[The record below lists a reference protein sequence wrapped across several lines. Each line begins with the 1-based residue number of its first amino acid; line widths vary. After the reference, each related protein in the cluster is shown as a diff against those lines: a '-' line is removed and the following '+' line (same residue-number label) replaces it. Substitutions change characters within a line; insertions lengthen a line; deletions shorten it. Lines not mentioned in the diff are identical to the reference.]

1 MLEPQSSVLT
11 TSPHPPYRRLI
22 SQPVNRQL
30 PILPGRLQPS
40 TFGLYVLNYCVR
52 NGNRWNHVGIT
63 TGYSVERLL
72 SQNYTEEVM
81 CFEHFSLVSQALG
94 ILVLVRFIPHGTST
108 PNLSTLSSSRC
119 LTSLCCEKPH
129 LKAGFTLRCF
139 QRLSL
144 PNAAT
149 QLYGWRH
156 NWYTVGSSTPV
167 LSY

>member
-1 MLEPQSSVLT
+1 MS
-11 TSPHPPYRRLI
+11 
-22 SQPVNRQL
+22 
-30 PILPGRLQPS
+30 
-40 TFGLYVLNYCVR
+40 
-52 NGNRWNHVGIT
+52 
-63 TGYSVERLL
+63 
-72 SQNYTEEVM
+72 
-81 CFEHFSLVSQALG
+81 EHFSQIEILANHIWFEFSRSSLPFQARFTERYSIEMASGSVSSLRTHFPDPFRISQALG
-94 ILVLVRFIPHGTST
+94 ILVLISSIPHRTST

-119 LTSLCCEKPH
+119 LTSFCCEKPH